1 MTEPLDKPLLMQPA
15 QMPQRRCH
23 RHIGGDAHAF
33 DRNLPPFAVGDVKV
47 EQHIPGWLGKQA
59 AGEMARTQPPLTIQS
74 PRCFEKKIGRN
85 RVSGHVPIQLLAA
98 RRGRV
103 SPRLPRLAE
112 RSSGPGTS
120 HKPSGRMSSKGE
132 RPMPITLFEGGT
144 SASIST

>member
-15 QMPQRRCH
+15 QMPQRRYR

-33 DRNLPPFAVGDVKV
+33 HRNL
-47 EQHIPGWLGKQA
+47 
-59 AGEMARTQPPLTIQS
+59 PPLTIQS

-98 RRGRV
+98 RRCWV

-132 RPMPITLFEGGT
+132 RPIPITLFEGGT